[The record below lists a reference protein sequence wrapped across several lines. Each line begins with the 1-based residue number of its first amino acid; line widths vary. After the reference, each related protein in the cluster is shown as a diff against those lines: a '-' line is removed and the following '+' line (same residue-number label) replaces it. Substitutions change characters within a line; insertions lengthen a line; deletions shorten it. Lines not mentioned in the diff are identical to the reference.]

1 MKKLIFILIIVITL
15 FNINVYALDLDINS
29 RNAIMYDISED
40 KLLYEKNS
48 NEKVSIASL
57 TKIMTCVVA
66 LENINNLDD
75 TVKLT
80 YKDFEGLLEA
90 NASQAGFKI
99 GEVVTYRDLLYGLML
114 PSGADAAQAL
124 VNNIS
129 SSKDEYIKLMND
141 KALELKLNNT
151 HFSNATGLDDD
162 NNYSTVEDIYKLF
175 KYALSNE
182 EFKTI
187 VTTKT
192 YTTSDGL
199 LTVKSTTK
207 KFIDKFDIEVD
218 YIKGSKTGTT
228 DNAGFCLASFANF
241 DNQDFILV
249 TTGAEYSKTSPNHLY
264 DAKKIYEYF
273 QNNYKYQVIV
283 PKKTKLIELDT
294 KYAKNKT
301 VTFYNDKD
309 LYKYLEK
316 DINKDDIKIKYSGV
330 DLITLK
336 MDKGTKLGKVDVYYK
351 DKVIDSID
359 IILKE
364 KQKLSIFR
372 WLIGHIVYI
381 IILLLIIVI
390 ISRRRIKI
398 RVKKKVIK

>member
-1 MKKLIFILIIVITL
+1 MVITI

-99 GEVVTYRDLLYGLML
+99 GEIVTYRDLLYGLML

-124 VNNIS
+124 INNIS

-162 NNYSTVEDIYKLF
+162 NNYSTVEDVYKLF

-316 DINKDDIKIKYSGV
+316 DINKDDIKLKYSGV
-330 DLITLK
+330 DLINLK

>member
-1 MKKLIFILIIVITL
+1 MVITL

-124 VNNIS
+124 INNIS

-162 NNYSTVEDIYKLF
+162 NNYSTVEDVYKLF

-199 LTVKSTTK
+199 LIVKSTTK

-316 DINKDDIKIKYSGV
+316 DINKDDIKLKYSGV

-351 DKVIDSID
+351 DKVINSID

-381 IILLLIIVI
+381 IILLLIVVI
-390 ISRRRIKI
+390 IGRRRIKI

>member
-90 NASQAGFKI
+90 NASQAGFKM

>member
-1 MKKLIFILIIVITL
+1 MIITL

-99 GEVVTYRDLLYGLML
+99 GEIVTYRDLLYGLML

-124 VNNIS
+124 INNIS
-129 SSKDEYIKLMND
+129 DSKDEYIKLMND

-162 NNYSTVEDIYKLF
+162 NNYSTVEDVYKLF

-316 DINKDDIKIKYSGV
+316 DINKDDIKLKYSGV

-381 IILLLIIVI
+381 IILLLIVVI